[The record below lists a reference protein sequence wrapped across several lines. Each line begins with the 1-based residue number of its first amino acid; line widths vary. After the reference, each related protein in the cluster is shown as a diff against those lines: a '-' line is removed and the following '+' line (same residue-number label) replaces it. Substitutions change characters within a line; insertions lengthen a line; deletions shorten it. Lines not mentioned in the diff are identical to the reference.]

1 MDRTLQRTENHEA
14 GLWPSRTLCPRCG
27 KPGVRTL
34 TETPLFVHFGC
45 EACRLVWSQPERR
58 QQRRFDPNAP
68 AC

>member
-1 MDRTLQRTENHEA
+1 MDRSLQRTA
-14 GLWPSRTLCPRCG
+14 AQDSGVVMSRTLCPRCG

-45 EACRLVWSQPERR
+45 ERCRLVWSQPERR